1 MNELITVFRMTELSP
16 ETRIRVILKLGE
28 LINYKYGSNISEPI
42 VAELVHLLKVESEEK
57 K

>member
-1 MNELITVFRMTELSP
+1 MSELITVFRMTELSP
-16 ETRIRVILKLGE
+16 ETRIRIILKLSE